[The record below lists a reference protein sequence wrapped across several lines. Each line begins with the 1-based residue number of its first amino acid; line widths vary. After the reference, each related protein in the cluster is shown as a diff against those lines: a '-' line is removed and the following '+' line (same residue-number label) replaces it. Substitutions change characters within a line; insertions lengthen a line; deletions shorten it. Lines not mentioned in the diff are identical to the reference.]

1 MEQKDLLLFKII
13 SVIFLI
19 CLMISLAGDVFRRQ
33 SQEYQKKQEARKNEG
48 TIEYNNE
55 ILGIFFRYPANWG
68 AIDYNE
74 NISTNYL
81 FAITAPEALSAV
93 FEKKGLGKNYLF
105 EFRKMDIAAQ
115 LNFLKSGDRE
125 YEPFLSKQAV
135 ITFSKNP
142 RIRISAFNKY
152 ARNMSGYEAAVAI
165 YPFYTGNMPIDISI
179 CKKELYKDLTIEN
192 ADGCYQLFG
201 KFLQIKGISNAEVF
215 FENNAQQGERIGGI
229 ISIANLNSKNYS
241 GLVVFNA
248 DKKYQSPPD
257 LAEAI
262 NNIKNNPE
270 MADFQKFLESLT
282 IK

>member
-19 CLMISLAGDVFRRQ
+19 FLMISLASDVFRRQ
-33 SQEYQKKQEARKNEG
+33 SQEYQKRQEARKYEG

-55 ILGIFFRYPANWG
+55 ILGISFRYPANWG

-74 NISTNYL
+74 NISTNYI
-81 FAITAPEALSAV
+81 FALTAPKELSAV
-93 FEKKGLGKNYLF
+93 FEKKGLGKNYLL

-125 YEPFLSKQAV
+125 YESFLSKQAV

-152 ARNMSGYEAAVAI
+152 AKNMSGYEAAVAI
-165 YPFYTGNMPIDISI
+165 YPFYIGNMPLDVSS
-179 CKKELYKDLTIEN
+179 CKEKLYKDLTIEK

-201 KFLQIKGISNAEVF
+201 KFLQIKGISDAEVF

-229 ISIANLNSKNYS
+229 ISIANLSSKNYS
-241 GLVVFNA
+241 GLIVFNA
-248 DKKYQSPPD
+248 DKKYQSSPD
-257 LAEAI
+257 LAEVI
-262 NNIKNNPE
+262 DSIKNNTQ
-270 MADFQKFLESLT
+270 MADFQKFLESLM